1 MTTLTQD
8 IQVMEKGGFSNEE
21 ISDFKKNK
29 IFEMQSAGFDENDIL
44 KEFGHVPVN
53 KGKIKKIWDNAISL
67 GKEDKKSILQKLEDA
82 ENKDPSIFTKE
93 AWVGKELDNVA
104 ERWNRHYNMG
114 IIDLAQNYHQLPGND
129 GTGLPQGYD
138 AEPFA
143 DTGIVE
149 RNISNLATIV
159 KDLPVYIGGGVLTN
173 LLTFGRAGGT
183 GTAAGAG
190 FVSGSIR
197 ETYLN
202 ALQNNE
208 VNSWSEFW
216 DIYTKEGV
224 KAGLTEAAQLAA
236 AVKGGSLGK
245 GFLTKVMG
253 SVAGFE
259 GAGAIIHQQLP
270 SKDQLIDSTILFGV
284 LGLASKGASKIN
296 NTIKK
301 TNNNAIDIATDFIQ
315 DKTVAEDLSSTNIK
329 IPRKYEKPKEEIKV
343 EEIVEDKFK
352 DKIELDTPAENKI
365 LQKLIFDKKE
375 KPFSSKELKESF
387 VKNFVDRHHPIL
399 RLVRRVQNTNNT
411 QKQLNIYERFRTLVG
426 MEHRAGHFIEIG
438 TLDKNLNKNGKS
450 YKEILKPIGKDKKTY
465 LEFNTYKVS
474 KRILELEKRGVN
486 HSFDFA
492 AAKEVVNNKK
502 LSKKY
507 ESISKELDAYQLRV
521 LEYAR
526 DRGLITKDAFN
537 AITEAN
543 KNYVPFA
550 RVMESLEGEKGYG
563 EVSNP
568 LKKIKDGK
576 GLDVVDPMES
586 IYSNTFH
593 LIKLAERNAALIE
606 FVDFVAK
613 HKNAF
618 PDIKQKVGK
627 LKKID
632 IERKELEKILDT
644 TSKNFI
650 SDKAVENF
658 QIFRREFLT
667 PDSTSIGVMRNGKFE
682 VWEVGSELATAM
694 KDFDPRT
701 MGDLTKVFGKPAR
714 WLRAGAILSPDFILQ
729 NVLRDTVTASIFSKS
744 GFIPIWS
751 SLDGVITLALGKSGL
766 SKKHQEIYQKWI
778 RSGGMQSTLI
788 SLDRN
793 IFDKAAFKILN
804 EGPIR
809 NGIKLLTSPLELL
822 RIGSE
827 ISENMT
833 RISEFKR
840 TYTKSRRNSMTEK
853 ESIERGGFES
863 RDVTIDYSKMG
874 LKMKAINQLAAFT
887 NARVQ
892 GYTKLIDA
900 FKQRPGRAMTAITA
914 SIILPSVWLWFAN
927 KDDPIYKRQEEWVKT
942 NYWIIIHNGV
952 VHKIAKPFEP
962 GVVFGTGTEQLL
974 DWLNTEHPDE
984 LSDFLK
990 DFGLTQL
997 KAPLSAIPTVAMPFI
1012 EAGFNYSIYKGQPLV
1027 PHYMDKKLLSK
1038 YQYTIYTSEV
1048 AKGISRSLNTLL
1060 QPFVGDYSKLD
1071 NPVFIDNFLK
1081 SWFASLGRFTIQ
1093 MADKGLVEFGIIDDP
1108 IKPTDNLTVIPGIRA
1123 FKVRDP
1129 SGGSE
1134 YITDFYKEFRRINK
1148 DVNTVTILEKRGE
1161 NLEAQKIKEKIG
1173 MKDKNMLLLLGINDA
1188 IKEINLS
1195 IRNIHNTKK
1204 YNADEKRELID
1215 DLYLIMIKTARR
1227 GLVLMNYKVDKTK
1240 KK

>member
-1 MTTLTQD
+1 MTALTTQLEALE
-8 IQVMEKGGFSNEE
+8 QGGFSTDE
-21 ISDFKKNK
+21 INTWKQDKVLTLEN
-29 IFEMQSAGFDENDIL
+29 AGFESDEIL
-44 KEFGHVPVN
+44 AEFGYEPIDKN
-53 KGKIKKIWDNAISL
+53 PIKKIWDNIITL
-67 GKEDKKSILQKLEDA
+67 GKEEKKTTYEKLLEVEKNEPD
-82 ENKDPSIFTKE
+82 NTSLKE
-93 AWVGKELDNVA
+93 KLVGEVFQVEKYWD
-104 ERWNRHYNMG
+104 RGFNMG
-114 IIDLAQNYHQLPGND
+114 IIDLIQNYHQLPGND
-129 GTGLPQGYD
+129 GTGLPEGYV
-138 AEPFA
+138 AEPFN

-149 RNISNLATIV
+149 RNIQNLGVIT
-159 KDLPVYIGGGVLTN
+159 KDLPVYLTGALLTN
-173 LLTFGRAGGT
+173 LITVGRAGKT
-183 GTAAGAG
+183 GTAAGSG
-190 FVSGSIR
+190 FFAGSIR

-202 ALQNNE
+202 MLQE
-208 VNSWSEFW
+208 GKVHSWSEFW

-224 KAGLTEAAQLAA
+224 KAGAKEAIQL
-236 AVKGGSLGK
+236 GSAFKLGSFGNK
-245 GFLTKVMG
+245 FLSKLALR
-253 SVAGFE
+253 VAGFE
-259 GAGAIIHQQLP
+259 GSGAIIEQELP
-270 SKDQLIDSTILFGV
+270 SKDQLIDSVILFGTF
-284 LGLASKGASKIN
+284 GLAESGGAKVI

-301 TNNNAIDIATDFIQ
+301 TNNNAIDIATDYIA
-315 DKTVAEDLSSTNIK
+315 DKTVVEDLSSKNIK
-329 IPRKYEKPKEEIKV
+329 IPRTYEKPKEESVFKEDNFKKDIKL
-343 EEIVEDKFK
+343 ETE
-352 DKIELDTPAENKI
+352 AENKI
-365 LQKLIFDKKE
+365 LSKLKFEKE
-375 KPFSSKELKESF
+375 EVAVKGTKNKLTQELL
-387 VKNFVDRHHPIL
+387 DRHHPIL
-399 RLVRRVQNTNNT
+399 RMVRQVDKTKNRT
-411 QKQLNIYERFRTLVG
+411 KQLSIYERFRTLVG
-426 MEHRAGHFIEIG
+426 MQHRAGHFIEIG

-474 KRILELEKRGVN
+474 KRILELEKRGID
-486 HSFDFA
+486 HGFDFA

-507 ESISKELDAYQLRV
+507 ESVSKELDAYQLRV

-526 DRGLITKDAFN
+526 DRGLITKDAFD

-550 RVMESLEGEKGYG
+550 RIMESLEGEKGYG
-563 EVSNP
+563 EISNP
-568 LKKIKDGK
+568 LKKIKGSEK
-576 GLDVVDPMES
+576 DVIDPMES

-593 LIKLAERNAALIE
+593 LIKLAERNSALIE

-613 HKNAF
+613 HKDAF

-627 LKKID
+627 PRKID

-682 VWEVGSELATAM
+682 VWEVGSELAAAM

-701 MGDLTKVFGKPAR
+701 MGDVTKVFAAPAR
-714 WLRAGAILSPDFILQ
+714 WLRAGAIASPDFILQ

-751 SLDGVITLALGKSGL
+751 SLDGIITLTLGKSGL
-766 SKKHQEIYQKWI
+766 GKKSQEIYQKWV
-778 RSGGMQSTLI
+778 RSGGMQSTLM

-793 IFDKAAFKILN
+793 IKDKAAFKILN

-809 NGIKLLTSPLELL
+809 NKIVTPLEML
-822 RIGSE
+822 RVASE

-833 RISEFKR
+833 RLSEFKR
-840 TYTKSRRNSMTEK
+840 TYKKSKKLGLTEK

-874 LKMKAINQLAAFT
+874 MKMKAINQLAAFT

-892 GYTKLIDA
+892 GYTKLVDA

-914 SIILPSVWLWFAN
+914 SIILPSIYLWFAN
-927 KDDPIYKRQEEWVKT
+927 KDDPIYQRQEEWVKN
-942 NYWIIIHNGV
+942 NYWIIIHDGV
-952 VHKIAKPFEP
+952 AHKIAKPFEP

-974 DWLNTEHPDE
+974 DFLNKEHPDE
-984 LSDFLK
+984 LGNFLK
-990 DFGLTQL
+990 DFAITQL
-997 KAPLSAIPTVAMPFI
+997 KAPLSAIPTIAMPFI
-1012 EAGFNYSIYKGQPLV
+1012 EAGFNYSIFKGQPLV

-1048 AKGISRSLNTLL
+1048 AKGISRAINTML
-1060 QPFVGDYSKLD
+1060 QPIVGDYSQLD

-1093 MADKGLVEFGIIDDP
+1093 MADKGLVEFGVIDDP
-1108 IKPTDNLTVIPGIRA
+1108 IKPTDSLTVIPGIRA
-1123 FKVRDP
+1123 FQVRDP

-1134 YITDFYKEFRRINK
+1134 FITDFYKEFIRINK
-1148 DVNTVTILEKRGE
+1148 DVNTVTILEERGE
-1161 NLEAQKIKEKIG
+1161 NAEAQKLKEKIG
-1173 MKDKNMLLLLGINDA
+1173 LKDKNVLLLLNINDA
-1188 IKEINLS
+1188 IKEMNLT

-1204 YNADEKRELID
+1204 YTADEKRELID
-1215 DLYLIMIKTARR
+1215 DMYLLMIKTAKR
-1227 GLVLMNYKVDKTK
+1227 GLVLMNFKVDKTK
-1240 KK
+1240 EK

>member
-1 MTTLTQD
+1 MTDLIQD
-8 IQVMEKGGFSNEE
+8 IQIMEKGGFSSQE

-29 IFEMQSAGFDENDIL
+29 IFEMQKAGFDENDIL
-44 KEFGHVPVN
+44 KEFGHVPVD
-53 KGKIKKIWDNAISL
+53 KSKIRKIWDNAITL
-67 GKEDKKSILQKLEDA
+67 GKEDKKDIFQKLEDA

-104 ERWNRHYNMG
+104 ERWKRHYSMG

-129 GTGLPQGYD
+129 GTGLPKGFNE
-138 AEPFA
+138 EPFA
-143 DTGIVE
+143 DTGILE
-149 RNISNLATIV
+149 RLIQNLGTIT
-159 KDLPVYIGGGVLTN
+159 KDLPVYISGAVATN
-173 LLTFGRAGGT
+173 LLTWGRAGQT

-190 FVSGSIR
+190 FVAGSIR

-236 AVKGGSLGK
+236 AVKVGSLGK
-245 GFLTKVMG
+245 GFLTKIMG
-253 SVAGFE
+253 NVAGFE
-259 GAGAIIHQQLP
+259 GAGAIIHQELP
-270 SKDQLIDSTILFGV
+270 SKDQLIDTALLFGT
-284 LGLASKGASKIN
+284 LGLATASGSKVV

-315 DKTVAEDLSSTNIK
+315 DKTVVEDLSSTNIK

-365 LQKLIFDKKE
+365 LQKIKFDKNE

-387 VKNFVDRHHPIL
+387 VKNFVDRNHPIL

-411 QKQLNIYERFRTLVG
+411 QKQLNIYERFRILVG

-450 YKEILKPIGKDKKTY
+450 YKEILEPIGKDKKTY

-474 KRILELEKRGVN
+474 KRILELEKRGIN
-486 HSFDFA
+486 HGFDLI

-507 ESISKELDAYQLRV
+507 ESVSKELDAYQLRV

-526 DRGLITKDAFN
+526 DKGLITKDAFK

-550 RVMESLEGEKGYG
+550 RIMESLEGKKGYG

-568 LKKIKDGK
+568 LKRIKGSEK
-576 GLDVVDPMES
+576 DVIDPMES
-586 IYSNTFH
+586 VYSNTFH

-606 FVDFVAK
+606 FVDFIIK
-613 HKNAF
+613 HKDAF
-618 PDIKQKVGK
+618 PDIYKKVGK
-627 LKKID
+627 PRKIN

-658 QIFRREFLT
+658 QIFRKEFLT

-682 VWEVGSELATAM
+682 VWEVGKELADAM

-701 MGDLTKVFGKPAR
+701 MGNLTKVIGKPAR
-714 WLRAGAILSPDFILQ
+714 WLRAGAILSPDFMFQ
-729 NVLRDTVTASIFSKS
+729 NILRDTVTASIFSKS

-766 SKKHQEIYQKWI
+766 RKKSQEIYQRWVK
-778 RSGGMQSTLI
+778 SGGMQSTLV

-793 IFDKAAFKILN
+793 IFDKPAFKILN

-809 NGIKLLTSPLELL
+809 NKINLLTSPLELL

-833 RISEFKR
+833 RLSEFKR
-840 TYTKSRRNSMTEK
+840 TYKKSKKLGLNEK

-874 LKMKAINQLAAFT
+874 MKMKAINQIAAFT

-900 FKQRPGRAMTAITA
+900 FKQRPGRAITAITA
-914 SIILPSVWLWFAN
+914 SIILPSIYLWFAN
-927 KDDPIYKRQEEWVKT
+927 KDDPIYQRQEEWVKN

-952 VHKIAKPFEP
+952 AHKYAKPFEP

-974 DWLNTEHPDE
+974 DWLNGEHPDE
-984 LSDFLK
+984 LTDFLK
-990 DFGLTQL
+990 DFGMTQL
-997 KAPLSAIPTVAMPFI
+997 KAPLSAVPTIAMPFI

-1048 AKGISRSLNTLL
+1048 AKGISKAINTLI
-1060 QPFVGDYSKLD
+1060 QPC
-1071 NPVFIDNFLK
+1071 
-1081 SWFASLGRFTIQ
+1081 
-1093 MADKGLVEFGIIDDP
+1093 
-1108 IKPTDNLTVIPGIRA
+1108 
-1123 FKVRDP
+1123 
-1129 SGGSE
+1129 
-1134 YITDFYKEFRRINK
+1134 
-1148 DVNTVTILEKRGE
+1148 
-1161 NLEAQKIKEKIG
+1161 
-1173 MKDKNMLLLLGINDA
+1173 
-1188 IKEINLS
+1188 
-1195 IRNIHNTKK
+1195 
-1204 YNADEKRELID
+1204 
-1215 DLYLIMIKTARR
+1215 KTW
-1227 GLVLMNYKVDKTK
+1227 L
-1240 KK
+1240 